1 MTGWTLRAE
10 LALAALGRWPVV
22 LGLVALLACALWML
36 VLPASDQRVQRE
48 RRQLATLTEQA
59 AAAPAAAPAS
69 APADPLATFESRLAG
84 PDEVTNLMVQ
94 VWKLGDDAGLQM
106 NKVDYRTE
114 PDPGGG
120 FERLSVTLPMT
131 GAYPSVRRFVFS
143 LMAEFPGLSLD
154 KLDMKRE
161 QTAHGR
167 VETTVHLTL
176 LTRP

>member
-1 MTGWTLRAE
+1 MSGWTLRAG

-22 LGLVALLACALWML
+22 LGVVALLACALWML
-36 VLPASDQRVQRE
+36 VLPAGDQRVQRE
-48 RRQLATLTEQA
+48 RRQLASLTEQA
-59 AAAPAAAPAS
+59 PATAPAS

-84 PDEVTNLMVQ
+84 PDDVTDLMVQ
-94 VWKLGDDAGLQM
+94 VWRLGADAGLQM

>member
-1 MTGWTLRAE
+1 MNGWTLRVE
-10 LALAALGRWPVV
+10 LALASLGRWPVV
-22 LGLVALLACALWML
+22 LGLVALLACALWMV
-36 VLPASDQRVQRE
+36 VLPAGDQRVQHE

-59 AAAPAAAPAS
+59 AAPAAAPA
-69 APADPLATFESRLAG
+69 APPADPLATFESRLAG
-84 PDEVTNLMVQ
+84 PDDVTNLMVQ
-94 VWKLGDDAGLQM
+94 VWKLGADAGLQM

-131 GAYPSVRRFVFS
+131 GAYPAVRRFVFS
-143 LMAEFPGLSLD
+143 LMAEYPGLSLD